1 MGDPKWTHSVLTVMG
16 FSVMMWVM
24 NKKEQ
29 LLKQLHDVNFDMYE
43 KCHDGV
49 ASGDVIGNDDMHFV
63 QALRY
68 VPNTVIKKWIKKC
81 KEEVKKS
88 A

>member
-24 NKKEQ
+24 NKKET
-29 LLKQLHDVNFDMYE
+29 LIKKLHDVNWKVYE
-43 KCHDGV
+43 KFHEGM
-49 ASGDVIGNDDMHFV
+49 ASGDVIGNDGMHFV
-63 QALRY
+63 KALRY
-68 VPNTVIKKWIKKC
+68 VPNKVLKQWIKKC